1 MSHVDVANERV
12 YNQFRK
18 WEFKTSGKHRNL
30 VSLIEG
36 MVVQGTRHRAI
47 GD

>member
-12 YNQFRK
+12 YNLFRK
-18 WEFKTSGKHRNL
+18 WEFKILGKLRNL

-36 MVVQGTRHRAI
+36 MVVQGTRHSAI